1 MSQEWIAL
9 IPAHNEEKQIAHVVR
24 QAREYLPVLVV
35 DDGSRDRTAALAEGA
50 GATVV
55 RQIPNQG
62 KGAALKTGFAWALAR
77 GVEAVLTLDG
87 DGQHDPAEIPKFLA
101 AGAQGAELIIGVRDF
116 TRMPFVRRASNSLGQ
131 VLFSWALGQRV
142 LDNQSGYRLI
152 GRGVMEAMLASA
164 ESGFEFEVEMIVRAV
179 QRGSKIDWVPIRT
192 IYQGGKSHIQP
203 LKHLVN
209 FIRIVLWA
217 RRQIR
222 ERKYPRLH

>member
-24 QAREYLPVLVV
+24 QAREHLPVLVI
-35 DDGSRDRTAALAEGA
+35 DDGSRDRTAALAEEA

-55 RQIPNQG
+55 RQISNQG

-116 TRMPFVRRASNSLGQ
+116 TQMPFVRRASNSLGRA
-131 VLFSWALGQRV
+131 LFSWALGQRV

-152 GRGVMEAMLASA
+152 GRRVMEAMLASA

-179 QRGSKIDWVPIRT
+179 QSGSKIDWVPIRT
-192 IYQGGKSHIQP
+192 IYKGGKSHIQP

-209 FIRIVLWA
+209 FIRIVLWT

-222 ERKYPRLH
+222 ERE